1 MNHRT
6 MHQTLSIMNVSKREL
21 MTARCS
27 HWHMP
32 MAVANVEGAF

>member
-1 MNHRT
+1 
-6 MHQTLSIMNVSKREL
+6 MHQPLSILNVSKREL

-27 HWHMP
+27 YWRMP